1 MSTELE
7 NGKEWAH
14 RTAEETA
21 RVYGICGEIDWI
33 SKNEGGL
40 ALILRTGDCETE
52 VISFNEIQL
61 RRATYDFDIQ
71 HNLGMKIR
79 SAVME
84 IHQQI
89 FA

>member
-14 RTAEETA
+14 RTAEDTA
-21 RVYGICGEIDWI
+21 RVYGVDGAIEWI
-33 SKNEGGL
+33 SKDRGKL
-40 ALILRTGDCETE
+40 ALILRAGESATE
-52 VISFNEIQL
+52 VISFDELQL

-84 IHQQI
+84 IHLRV
-89 FA
+89 

>member
-14 RTAEETA
+14 RTAEDTA
-21 RVYGICGEIDWI
+21 RVYGVDGEIEWI
-33 SKNEGGL
+33 SKNEGKL
-40 ALILRTGDCETE
+40 ALILRAGESATE
-52 VISFNEIQL
+52 VISFDELQL

-71 HNLGMKIR
+71 HNLGIKIR

-84 IHQQI
+84 IHLRS
-89 FA
+89 